1 MARQRVAFDH
11 ARLVDLAEQ
20 ATTSTNLQGVD
31 LVCTYVQ
38 EEAKLSRR
46 SNVTFQWHAKTQDHQ
61 TSEQVRVRVD
71 NAYNQGI
78 PLPTSWRTASRCIS
92 LDETANRSADAER
105 FVAYPDLTCEILGM
119 AKTVAVPSSD
129 ELAPGSV
136 VALKSQRGERLDY
149 LLCAHIE
156 STRWLC
162 HRGTFLEG
170 RLNVDN
176 PFDPADLVEKDIVRD
191 AWSGCEKPLQVQE
204 GQRKPTP
211 GDSRASSTP
220 TLPEKCKRKSQKA
233 DAVSARSSLSSA
245 PQ

>member
-1 MARQRVAFDH
+1 MASQRVAFDH
-11 ARLVDLAEQ
+11 ARLVDLADQ

-46 SNVTFQWHAKTQDHQ
+46 SNVTFQWHAKTLDHQ

-71 NAYNQGI
+71 QACSQGI
-78 PLPTSWRTASRCIS
+78 PLPTSWRTASRCLS

-105 FVAYPDLTCEILGM
+105 CVAYPDLMCEILGM
-119 AKTVAVPSSD
+119 AKTVAMPSND

-170 RLNVDN
+170 RFDVDN
-176 PFDPADLVEKDIVRD
+176 PFDPADIEEKDLVRY
-191 AWSGCEKPLQVQE
+191 AWSEDENPPKAPLD
-204 GQRKPTP
+204 K
-211 GDSRASSTP
+211 
-220 TLPEKCKRKSQKA
+220 
-233 DAVSARSSLSSA
+233 LSSRRTRCGTPCSA
-245 PQ
+245 MRAHGETLLPPQLSRPRSAARAQKNP